1 MQAVMFGG
9 FLLVFMLSGLM
20 FPLANVP
27 IGLRW
32 ISNFVWARY
41 YIEIVRDVFLQGGG
55 WPANWFKVL
64 AIAAIGSVFFSLHG
78 DGCGRCGSRLNP

>member
-1 MQAVMFGG
+1 
-9 FLLVFMLSGLM
+9 M

-27 IGLRW
+27 VGLRW

-64 AIAAIGSVFFSLHG
+64 AIAGIGWAVLHARVAADAADAARG
-78 DGCGRCGSRLNP
+78 VRP